1 MMCIRSNRGFTL
13 IELIIFIVVVGAG
26 LAGILAVMNTTVKS
40 SADPMVRKQS
50 MALAD
55 SIMEEILQKEY
66 CDPDTATLAPPAA
79 PVCPASRVA
88 ADQEAL
94 RADYDDVDDYN
105 GKTKA
110 IFTDWPPSL
119 SAYSVAIVVEAPA
132 NISGIPHK
140 RVTVTVTGGA
150 HEIAMTGYRSN
161 Y

>member
-1 MMCIRSNRGFTL
+1 MMSRRPNRGFTL
-13 IELIIFIVVVGAG
+13 IEVIIFIVVVGAG
-26 LAGILAVMNTTVKS
+26 LAGILTVMNTTVKS

-66 CDPDTATLAPPAA
+66 CDPDTATLSPPAA

-110 IFTDWPPSL
+110 IFTDWPTSL
-119 SAYSVAIVVEAPA
+119 NAYTVAIVVDPPA
-132 NISGIPHK
+132 NVSGIPHK
-140 RVTVTVTGGA
+140 RVSVTVTGGA
-150 HEIAMTGYRSN
+150 HAIALTGYRSN